1 MDDLRLP
8 RCLSPLEP
16 STSTAKHQPDLNSS
30 THHSDI
36 FELQSPVR
44 GRPWLAIKPG
54 LLQFPL
60 SAMVHGESKSVS
72 FPRQSNCSNSS
83 QREQKQPELNPPA
96 GETRTAPCSVREVKE
111 REAISGGHE
120 HVPEEKSDLRKVK
133 KNVKCKQVDTKG
145 EGVVAK
151 KRKRAHSG
159 HPLNTSSPSEYIRV
173 KVSDGAK
180 GQMNLGVCLVSLSS
194 NNVLAKERE
203 MAASSNVPNPFAG
216 KTNEPSTITESQRE
230 TTRGPGDPTTSPMR
244 IRTRGFLKKTQET
257 PGSSSTESPVLKSA
271 SCRAQILNKQDAPE
285 QGRGRLRSK
294 RGRGRPR
301 KIAVEAIPPD
311 KTSHDV
317 KREEQIDGGLSKE
330 GSRKTRRCMKQIGNE
345 RESEAVPPP
354 AFSAEAGRDADV
366 IPDRRLR
373 GATKPSRMV
382 NLKEFQKLVKRQH
395 SKTRKSRTEV
405 KNSQDE
411 ESRDTAR
418 VAECED
424 EKARGSG
431 FEELTCETE
440 MDVAKPRDGDVLK
453 ECLHISNVGVDDN
466 NNDPIFNKSAA
477 EDGESQGDEPN
488 VSASESR
495 PVSACD
501 VSGEEAA
508 LAAETEQPLK
518 CPDEGKGVLSR
529 LGALTCKL
537 FCVQ

>member
-1 MDDLRLP
+1 
-8 RCLSPLEP
+8 
-16 STSTAKHQPDLNSS
+16 
-30 THHSDI
+30 
-36 FELQSPVR
+36 
-44 GRPWLAIKPG
+44 
-54 LLQFPL
+54 
-60 SAMVHGESKSVS
+60 
-72 FPRQSNCSNSS
+72 
-83 QREQKQPELNPPA
+83 
-96 GETRTAPCSVREVKE
+96 
-111 REAISGGHE
+111 
-120 HVPEEKSDLRKVK
+120 
-133 KNVKCKQVDTKG
+133 
-145 EGVVAK
+145 
-151 KRKRAHSG
+151 
-159 HPLNTSSPSEYIRV
+159 
-173 KVSDGAK
+173 
-180 GQMNLGVCLVSLSS
+180 
-194 NNVLAKERE
+194 
-203 MAASSNVPNPFAG
+203 
-216 KTNEPSTITESQRE
+216 
-230 TTRGPGDPTTSPMR
+230 
-244 IRTRGFLKKTQET
+244 
-257 PGSSSTESPVLKSA
+257 
-271 SCRAQILNKQDAPE
+271 
-285 QGRGRLRSK
+285 
-294 RGRGRPR
+294 
-301 KIAVEAIPPD
+301 
-311 KTSHDV
+311 
-317 KREEQIDGGLSKE
+317 
-330 GSRKTRRCMKQIGNE
+330 MKQIGNE

-431 FEELTCETE
+431 FEELTRETE

-488 VSASESR
+488 VSASQSR